1 MNLNPVI
8 KFDIDC
14 RVPAEKAKERLVE
27 ITKKQ
32 SFFTPDFGQF
42 NATDKRRYIGR
53 IGEKRFSLKTRPRKS
68 LAGFFLHTNRQ
79 IVISGEIEPRGPWSL
94 VKVVIRPTLDV
105 IISWAIATFTILY
118 MLWVVTTEQA
128 QDSDWVVL
136 VMASLFLFVYI
147 KTYMWVSLRERK
159 FLCELFGTGATATL
173 DQTPA
178 QVTSS
183 WSSRG
188 LR

>member
-27 ITKKQ
+27 ITKKL

-53 IGEKRFSLKTRPRKS
+53 IGEKRFSLRTRPRKS

-79 IVISGEIEPRGPWSL
+79 IVVSGELEPRGQGFHRADDGLKIDGAADLSAKARGG
-94 VKVVIRPTLDV
+94 VAHDFSSSAASGSGSILDRV
-105 IISWAIATFTILY
+105 LFQCLGEIS
-118 MLWVVTTEQA
+118 
-128 QDSDWVVL
+128 
-136 VMASLFLFVYI
+136 
-147 KTYMWVSLRERK
+147 
-159 FLCELFGTGATATL
+159 
-173 DQTPA
+173 
-178 QVTSS
+178 
-183 WSSRG
+183 
-188 LR
+188 

>member
-53 IGEKRFSLKTRPRKS
+53 IGEKRFSLRTRARKS

-79 IVISGEIEPRGPWSL
+79 VVISGEIEPRGPWSL

-105 IISWAIATFTILY
+105 IISWAFATFAFLY
-118 MLWVVTTEQA
+118 MLWTVMSGQA
-128 QDSDWVVL
+128 QHSDWVIL
-136 VMASLFLFVYI
+136 AIAGMFLFIHI
-147 KTYMWVSLRERK
+147 KTYMWVSSREHK
-159 FLCELFGTGATATL
+159 FLQELFATGITMVPG
-173 DQTPA
+173 QTPA
-178 QVTSS
+178 AVTGD
-183 WSSRG
+183 WSNRIFS
-188 LR
+188 